1 MWWIEYMQGLTDVFK
16 VCSEISAEMGAD
28 VVLTF
33 PFLGIISS
41 TRVLDAQEVAKPRV
55 MGPAM

>member
-1 MWWIEYMQGLTDVFK
+1 MQGLTNVFK

-28 VVLTF
+28 VVSTF